1 VHVAV
6 NRHLPARAGG
16 QGGDPFLPQQA
27 IGLTS
32 ILTAYTSGS
41 ARVNGVGTE
50 AGSIAEGYNADLAVV
65 TADLA
70 HIPAGEI
77 CQAEVIQTWVRGQA
91 VYSQG

>member
-1 VHVAV
+1 M
-6 NRHLPARAGG
+6 RSGSHLPARAGG

-41 ARVNGVGTE
+41 ARVNGLGTV

-65 TADLA
+65 NADLA
-70 HIPAGEI
+70 HVAAGEI
-77 CQAEVIQTWVRGQA
+77 CHAEVIQTWIRGRA
-91 VYSQG
+91 VYSRG